1 MEFEIQKTET
11 PIELFKAL
19 EQFQSECPIIPK
31 GKKGF
36 GYNYAELSKTIEI
49 IRPILH
55 KNNIGFTQLI
65 YGTGNLKTI
74 IFHTES
80 GQSLENDLILPTVIE
95 MKGMNLFQTDGAKFT
110 YYKRYCLL
118 SMLSVFSEDE
128 DIDAKGQVKQPE
140 AQKPAQIPLKRKLNE
155 HQFISILGAINAG
168 QYTKEE
174 VLATFD
180 LSPEQKVTIES
191 INQ

>member
-1 MEFEIQKTET
+1 MEFQMQKTET

-80 GQSLENDLILPTVIE
+80 GQSLENDLILPTGIE

-140 AQKPAQIPLKRKLNE
+140 AQKPAQPPVKRKLNE
-155 HQFISILGAINAG
+155 QIGRAH
-168 QYTKEE
+168 
-174 VLATFD
+174 V
-180 LSPEQKVTIES
+180 
-191 INQ
+191 

>member
-1 MEFEIQKTET
+1 MEFEMQKTET
-11 PIELFKAL
+11 PMELFKAL
-19 EQFQSECPIIPK
+19 AQFQSECPIIPK

-55 KNNIGFTQLI
+55 KNQIGFTQLI
-65 YGTGNLKTI
+65 HGNGNLKTI

-80 GQSLENDLILPTVIE
+80 GQSLETDFILPSGIE
-95 MKGMNLFQTDGAKFT
+95 LKGMNLFQTDGAKFT

-128 DIDAKGQVKQPE
+128 DIDAKGQVKKAPE
-140 AQKPAQIPLKRKLNE
+140 QPAQPVQKKKLNE
-155 HQFISILGAINAG
+155 HQFISILGAVNAG

-174 VLATFD
+174 VLNTFD
-180 LSPEQKVTIES
+180 LSNEQKVTIES
-191 INQ
+191 INN

>member
-1 MEFEIQKTET
+1 MQKTET

-19 EQFQSECPIIPK
+19 AQFQSECPIIPK

-55 KNNIGFTQLI
+55 KNQIGFTQLI
-65 YGTGNLKTI
+65 YGSGNLKTI

-80 GQSLENDLILPTVIE
+80 GQSLETDFILPSGIE
-95 MKGMNLFQTDGAKFT
+95 LKGMNLFQTDGAKFT

-128 DIDAKGQVKQPE
+128 DIDAKGQVKQTTPAL
-140 AQKPAQIPLKRKLNE
+140 AQPVPKKKLNE
-155 HQFISILGAINAG
+155 HQFISILGAVNAN
-168 QYTKEE
+168 QYTKQD

-180 LSPEQKVTIES
+180 LTSEQKVTIES
-191 INQ
+191 INH

>member
-80 GQSLENDLILPTVIE
+80 GQSLENDLILPTGIE

>member
-11 PIELFKAL
+11 PIELFKSL
-19 EQFQSECPIIPK
+19 EQFQFECPIIPK

-36 GYNYAELSKTIEI
+36 GYNYAEIANTIKI

-55 KNNIGFTQLI
+55 KNNIGFTQMI
-65 YGTGNLKTI
+65 YGQGILKTI

-80 GQSLENDLILPTVIE
+80 GQFLESDFVLPSGIE
-95 MKGMNLFQTDGAKFT
+95 LKGMNLFQTDGAKFT

-128 DIDAKGQVKQPE
+128 DIDAKGQAKQIE
-140 AQKPAQIPLKRKLNE
+140 QPAKSIIPLKRKLNE
-155 HQFISILGAINAG
+155 HQFISVLGALNAG

-174 VLATFD
+174 VLNTFD
-180 LSPEQKVTIES
+180 LSNEQKVTIES

>member
-1 MEFEIQKTET
+1 
-11 PIELFKAL
+11 
-19 EQFQSECPIIPK
+19 
-31 GKKGF
+31 
-36 GYNYAELSKTIEI
+36 
-49 IRPILH
+49 
-55 KNNIGFTQLI
+55 
-65 YGTGNLKTI
+65 
-74 IFHTES
+74 
-80 GQSLENDLILPTVIE
+80 
-95 MKGMNLFQTDGAKFT
+95 MNLFQTDGAKFT

-140 AQKPAQIPLKRKLNE
+140 AQKPVQIPLKRKLNE

>member
-1 MEFEIQKTET
+1 MEFEMHKTET

-19 EQFQSECPIIPK
+19 AQFQSECPIIPK

-55 KNNIGFTQLI
+55 KNQIGFTQLI
-65 YGTGNLKTI
+65 HGNGNLKTI

-80 GQSLENDLILPTVIE
+80 GQSLETDFILPSGIE
-95 MKGMNLFQTDGAKFT
+95 LKGMNLFQTDGAKFT

-128 DIDAKGQVKQPE
+128 DIDAKGQVKQTPP
-140 AQKPAQIPLKRKLNE
+140 APAQPVQKKKLNE
-155 HQFISILGAINAG
+155 HQFISILGAVNAG

-174 VLATFD
+174 VLNTFD
-180 LSPEQKVTIES
+180 LSNEQKVTIES

>member
-80 GQSLENDLILPTVIE
+80 GQSLENDLILPTGIE

-140 AQKPAQIPLKRKLNE
+140 APAKAIIPLKRKLNE

>member
-80 GQSLENDLILPTVIE
+80 GQSLENDLILPTGIE

-140 AQKPAQIPLKRKLNE
+140 AQKPAQPPVKRKLNE

-174 VLATFD
+174 VLSTFD

>member
-80 GQSLENDLILPTVIE
+80 GQSLENDLILPTGIE

-140 AQKPAQIPLKRKLNE
+140 AQKPAQPVKRKLNE